1 MSNVVEAPSKSVD
14 ALGASESSVTK
25 LKGYFTI
32 LVPMFV
38 WGWVV
43 PFISELVFGREKLL
57 IQDPNYDKKKAFA
70 TGYDNETEEIPTI
83 FDLAPPMVEVDA
95 PVTWME
101 FFFKIIVFCLFL
113 FLFLLIHIWMGQ
125 ETMLYVTDQPI
136 KFIEKNP
143 PNYLSPAARG
153 ITFEEIWLKT
163 KDNLRLQGWFMFQPT
178 EAERRETFVFFHEN
192 AGNLGLRL
200 DWFE

>member
-43 PFISELVFGREKLL
+43 PFISGVVFGREKML
-57 IQDPNYDKKKAFA
+57 IQDPNYSEKEAFA
-70 TGYDNETEEIPTI
+70 TGYEGVENIPTI
-83 FDLAPPMVEVDA
+83 FDLAHPMIEVDA

-113 FLFLLIHIWMGQ
+113 FLFLLIHIWLGQ

-143 PNYLSPAARG
+143 PNYLSPSVRG
-153 ITFEEIWLKT
+153 LTYEEIWIKT
-163 KDNLRLQGWFMFQPT
+163 KDDLRLQGWFMFQPT
-178 EAERRETFVFFHEN
+178 ET
-192 AGNLGLRL
+192 
-200 DWFE
+200 D